1 MLGDVLADYRELEAH
16 HISCYT
22 GTRDAYTL
30 GHRAYVLRISK
41 SLLRIRKA
49 QSEKR
54 DRMYT
59 YFKEIDH
66 VFRFALYGCVA
77 KIWKSSI

>member
-1 MLGDVLADYRELEAH
+1 MLQKITSLAF
-16 HISCYT
+16 HIENYFT
-22 GTRDAYTL
+22 
-30 GHRAYVLRISK
+30 VPRISK
-41 SLLRIRKA
+41 SLQRIRKA
-49 QSEKR
+49 QNKKR

-77 KIWKSSI
+77 KIIIIM

>member
-1 MLGDVLADYRELEAH
+1 MQ
-16 HISCYT
+16 
-22 GTRDAYTL
+22 
-30 GHRAYVLRISK
+30 
-41 SLLRIRKA
+41 RIRKA

-77 KIWKSSI
+77 KIWKSSVTIACKAWQKEKRHYYVVTGIFIQKVNC